1 MLAGRIPRNII
12 VSFRSILVKYYKIVY
27 NQCMA
32 YSSKSKMRPKMSTYV
47 SDSFLNLEGSVLSS
61 LVLLYCSV
69 LEHAIAF

>member
-1 MLAGRIPRNII
+1 MG
-12 VSFRSILVKYYKIVY
+12 
-27 NQCMA
+27 
-32 YSSKSKMRPKMSTYV
+32 PKMSTYV